1 MTRDSI
7 RQGLVELAE
16 RCERAVSSDREL
28 DCLIHCAHEGLDFV
42 CLATGNEIY
51 GDICDPSDSGYGTN
65 NKTSPGL
72 LYARYPDHKNLP
84 TLGGGKRGN
93 IVQGCTPPAYTASID
108 AAMSLVP
115 EGMKFILDTHH
126 MIVTIYEYWPISS
139 PEDEGFASYQAEAAT
154 PALALV
160 AAALRAKAQS

>member
-7 RQGLVELAE
+7 REGLVELAE
-16 RCERAVSSDREL
+16 ACEKADAGSFDLNKAILSALGYTWRGMAYWFHD
-28 DCLIHCAHEGLDFV
+28 
-42 CLATGNEIY
+42 
-51 GDICDPSDSGYGTN
+51 DSHAWKGSTN
-65 NKTSPGL
+65 F
-72 LYARYPDHKNLP
+72 
-84 TLGGGKRGN
+84 
-93 IVQGCTPPAYTASID
+93 TASID